1 MLPYNVQQYLDAC
14 LNTERGQ
21 VLRILSDLT
30 ERTGFD
36 SAVQTIDQAILYK
49 AKDPDSLQNLYRRL
63 YADVPELPPI
73 PKSENISNVIP
84 IRPDMSV
91 YDSVLQG
98 GFPHG

>member
-1 MLPYNVQQYLDAC
+1 MQLLFQLQFPYDHNLAFF
-14 LNTERGQ
+14 L
-21 VLRILSDLT
+21 
-30 ERTGFD
+30 
-36 SAVQTIDQAILYK
+36 
-49 AKDPDSLQNLYRRL
+49 LQNLYRRL

-73 PKSENISNVIP
+73 PKSENIPNVIP